1 MERRNTVNGVSGGG
15 RLADRVALITGA
27 ASGFGRATAERFVE
41 EGAKVAVVDWSEDQG
56 REVAEQLGEAA
67 IFVQCDVSD
76 RAQDEAAVE
85 AVLQQWGRLDIVFNN
100 AALGWSGDMS
110 TIDDPALEEMMAVN
124 VLGPWR
130 MSEAALPALRRT
142 GAERAEGAVLLFTAS
157 VLGLTAIPKI
167 SPYTVGKFGVIGMM
181 RSLAIDEGPNN
192 IRVNAICPGLS
203 DTPGM
208 RRDSVK
214 WGDPEDSLEYWRSRT
229 PLGRLATPLDIAN
242 AAVFL
247 CSDEARTINSLAL
260 VIDGGECGR

>member
-1 MERRNTVNGVSGGG
+1 MIGRSNGG

-27 ASGFGRATAERFVE
+27 ASGFGRTTAERFVE
-41 EGAKVAVVDWSEDQG
+41 EGAKVAVVDWSEELG
-56 REVAEQLGEAA
+56 REVAKELGDAA
-67 IFVQCDVSD
+67 IFIRCDVSD
-76 RAQDEAAVE
+76 RAQDEAAVAE
-85 AVLQQWGRLDIVFNN
+85 VVQRWGRLDIVYNN
-100 AALGWSGDMS
+100 AALGWSGGME
-110 TIDDPALEEMMAVN
+110 TIDDPTLEHMMAVN

-157 VLGLTAIPKI
+157 VLGLMAIPKI
-167 SPYTVGKFGVIGMM
+167 SPYTVSKFGIVGMM

-214 WGDPEDSLEYWRSRT
+214 WGNPEDSLKYWRSRT
-229 PLGRLATPLDIAN
+229 PLGRLATSLDIAN

-247 CSDEARTINSLAL
+247 ASDEARSINSLAL
-260 VIDGGECGR
+260 VVDGGESGR